1 MLLIK
6 IRSAEPPPTTGA
18 AKRRKYP
25 RARAESRPRVERG
38 WDRATGA
45 VAAPGPCESRAGLLN
60 LDCCTRVFEL
70 LLDLRRLVLVDA
82 FLDRLRRAFDQVLGL
97 FEAEVGDRAHLFDDI
112 DLFVTSRGQDDS
124 ELSLLGSRLSRRCTG
139 PAA

>member
-6 IRSAEPPPTTGA
+6 IRPAEPQPAEGA
-18 AKRRKYP
+18 AERQKRP
-25 RARAESRPRVERG
+25 RARAESHPRVERYL
-38 WDRATGA
+38 DRAGSRTA
-45 VAAPGPCESRAGLLN
+45 SPGLRESRAGLLN
-60 LDCCTRVFEL
+60 LDSCTRVFEL
-70 LLDLRRLVLVDA
+70 FLDLRRLVLVDA